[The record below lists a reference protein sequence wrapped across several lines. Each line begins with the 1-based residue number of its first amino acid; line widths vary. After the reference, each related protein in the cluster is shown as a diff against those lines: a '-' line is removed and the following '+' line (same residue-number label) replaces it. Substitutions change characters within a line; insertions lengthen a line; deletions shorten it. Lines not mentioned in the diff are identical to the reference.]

1 MLKLWNVEFKVNLN
15 TRDTC
20 LMFFKGNDTEMSSVY
35 CSGTAILSGYSKE
48 ISQVDFVMEEWLP
61 IIENI
66 NDWEFFNL

>member
-1 MLKLWNVEFKVNLN
+1 
-15 TRDTC
+15 
-20 LMFFKGNDTEMSSVY
+20 MSTVY

-48 ISQVDFVMEEWLP
+48 ISQVDFVMEEWVP